1 MPKNVLVVDDDDSIR
16 ELVVTLL
23 RREGFAVDDVRSG
36 HDAISALE
44 EKQYDAVVLD
54 LMMRDG
60 TGHDVLQR
68 VSVQRPN
75 VKCVVVI
82 SATSPANIDA
92 LDSPNIEAKLRKPFS
107 IHDLLAAVHNCTA

>member
-1 MPKNVLVVDDDDSIR
+1 MSKSILVVDDDDSIR
-16 ELVVTLL
+16 ELVATLL
-23 RREGFAVDDVRSG
+23 LREGFAVDDVKSG
-36 HDAISALE
+36 HQAINALD
-44 EKQYDAVVLD
+44 EKHYDVLVLD

-60 TGHDVLQR
+60 TGHDVLQK

-82 SATSPANIDA
+82 SATSPAYIDA

-107 IHDLLAAVHNCTA
+107 IHDLLAAVRKCTE